1 MDGWMDGSIMHG
13 WVRWTCR
20 SHTRTAAAAAAAG
33 GGGTDRCRLPG
44 ARRAVHAGGGSLE
57 ELKLGRL
64 VRVLPLHVR
73 E

>member
-1 MDGWMDGSIMHG
+1 MDGWINHAWVGALDVQEPHQDG
-13 WVRWTCR
+13 C
-20 SHTRTAAAAAAAG
+20 AAAAAAG

-64 VRVLPLHVR
+64 VCVILTCA
-73 E
+73 